1 MPALLRIGSE
11 VSSCCSI
18 TSELVDPPPGGK
30 RRVRKRVY
38 GVIMRSLPSGH
49 WEVQWAGGDVEAMAP
64 KKLKKE
70 GDPTSETMDMVS
82 VYNRQR

>member
-1 MPALLRIGSE
+1 M
-11 VSSCCSI
+11 
-18 TSELVDPPPGGK
+18 
-30 RRVRKRVY
+30 KRVY